1 MYLTNRVG
9 SHEAATAVHSLYM
22 LPSLANF
29 VMATP
34 SDAPAPTMTV
44 PAITCLTSTAASFL
58 ALFND
63 GKVLSWGSVLHPQL
77 LARHPTPDSP
87 AEIPCVIPFLEGI
100 QVRKIVSGGWI
111 CAAISQSNDLYIWG
125 GEPEL
130 DTMKRVSCLPDWR
143 EGEDVKLVDIDGG
156 LDVLDAAVGEGH
168 VVVLTEK
175 GDVWVAGQGYEGQL
189 GLGNNYRGFVQD
201 WTRVDGW
208 GNRPVL
214 NVEAGGW
221 NTFVEVSSFGSTE

>member
-1 MYLTNRVG
+1 MK
-9 SHEAATAVHSLYM
+9 
-22 LPSLANF
+22 
-29 VMATP
+29 
-34 SDAPAPTMTV
+34 V

-58 ALFND
+58 ALVND
-63 GKVLSWGSVLHPQL
+63 GKVLSWGSALHPQL

-87 AEIPCVIPFLEGI
+87 AEIPYPIPFLEGI

-111 CAAISQSNDLYIWG
+111 CAAISEFNDLYIWG
-125 GEPEL
+125 GEPEV
-130 DTMKRVSCLPDWR
+130 DPAKRISCLPDWR

-168 VVVLTEK
+168 VVALTER
-175 GDVWVAGQGYEGQL
+175 GGVWVTGQGYEGQL
-189 GLGNNYRGFVQD
+189 GLGNHNRRFVQD

-208 GNRPVL
+208 GDRTVL

-221 NTFVEVSSFGSTE
+221 SSFVVVSLFGSTE